1 MAFWYAVT
9 EADLQKRSIEADEDV
24 HQVSNACNLGV
35 REIQDSSAS
44 WRIVIG
50 IGMAFSIP
58 LLTVL
63 ILPESPRH
71 LMGERKWDE
80 ARLAMA
86 RLRGVKGDTGNEF
99 VERDFT
105 EMYES
110 LKEEENA
117 GTGSWLECFTGEYP
131 IAALAGSL

>member
-1 MAFWYAVT
+1 
-9 EADLQKRSIEADEDV
+9 
-24 HQVSNACNLGV
+24 
-35 REIQDSSAS
+35 
-44 WRIVIG
+44 
-50 IGMAFSIP
+50 MAFSIP
-58 LLTVL
+58 LLAVL

-80 ARLAMA
+80 ARFAMA

-117 GTGSWLECFTGEYP
+117 GKGSWLECFTGKCAT
-131 IAALAGSL
+131 AAHEGRLLWCP